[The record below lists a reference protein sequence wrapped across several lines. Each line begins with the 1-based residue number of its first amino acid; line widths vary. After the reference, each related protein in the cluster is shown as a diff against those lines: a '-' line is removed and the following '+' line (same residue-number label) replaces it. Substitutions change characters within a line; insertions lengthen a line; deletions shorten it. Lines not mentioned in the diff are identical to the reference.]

1 MGDQINSVED
11 VYGHKLRVRVC
22 GILIQDDSIL
32 MIKHRG
38 LGVDGFLW
46 TPPGGGMEFGVS
58 AEKNLEREFKEE
70 TGLEIKVKNFLFL
83 SEYMGPP
90 LHAIELFFEVEPRSG
105 KLFLGSDPELDGS
118 NQIIEDVKY
127 LKWKELKELKPTQL
141 HHVFSSGTD
150 MREIINYKGYF
161 LFENNYIK

>member
-1 MGDQINSVED
+1 MGDQRNSVED
-11 VYGHKLRVRVC
+11 VFGHKLRVRVC

-32 MIKHRG
+32 MIKHKG

-46 TPPGGGMEFGVS
+46 TPPGGGMEYGIS
-58 AEKNLEREFKEE
+58 AEKNLEREFREE
-70 TGLEIKVKNFLFL
+70 TGLAIKVKKFLFL
-83 SEYMGPP
+83 SEYIGSP
-90 LHAIELFFEVEPRSG
+90 LHAVELFFEVEAASG
-105 KLFLGSDPELDGS
+105 KLFLGSDPELEER

-141 HHVFSSGTD
+141 HHVFSKGAD
-150 MREIINYKGYF
+150 VKEIINYKGYF